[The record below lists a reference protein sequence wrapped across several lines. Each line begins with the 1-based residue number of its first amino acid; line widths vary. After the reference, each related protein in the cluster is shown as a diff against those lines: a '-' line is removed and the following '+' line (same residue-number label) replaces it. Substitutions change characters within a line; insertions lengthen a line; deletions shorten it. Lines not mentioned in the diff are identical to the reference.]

1 MYIINYDHLEED
13 CYVEFSLR
21 HPSQFLHR
29 VRIAPPDVVRREIF
43 TSFRGDISFSALV
56 RIFESIGVINW
67 PIHCGMVGVDLAV
80 HYRVAARLLDLSEE
94 RFLRL
99 LDLERLTPQ
108 SWVPKHHF
116 DERGV
121 VFVNCPRFRRAE
133 LDMFRDVLARV
144 YMMKHPGATPTHY
157 VSHAP
162 LRSSNVLAKNLMPG
176 ALRRFL
182 EVEAC
187 LTCLSTTHIRLSIVL
202 KHSFMRIYPKLA
214 IAIRLLLLNQLC
226 TSAL

>member
-1 MYIINYDHLEED
+1 MYITDYDHLEED

-29 VRIAPPDVVRREIF
+29 VRVETPDVVRREIF

-56 RIFESIGVINW
+56 RVFESIGVINW

-80 HYRVAARLLDLSEE
+80 HYCVAARLLDLSEE

-121 VFVNCPRFRRAE
+121 VFVNC
-133 LDMFRDVLARV
+133 L
-144 YMMKHPGATPTHY
+144 G
-157 VSHAP
+157 
-162 LRSSNVLAKNLMPG
+162 
-176 ALRRFL
+176 
-182 EVEAC
+182 
-187 LTCLSTTHIRLSIVL
+187 LS
-202 KHSFMRIYPKLA
+202 
-214 IAIRLLLLNQLC
+214 
-226 TSAL
+226 